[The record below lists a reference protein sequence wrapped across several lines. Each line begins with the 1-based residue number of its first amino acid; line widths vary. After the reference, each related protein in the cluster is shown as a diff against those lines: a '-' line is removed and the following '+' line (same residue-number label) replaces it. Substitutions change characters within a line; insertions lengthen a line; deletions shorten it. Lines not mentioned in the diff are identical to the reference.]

1 MRYTRSIVPLLN
13 NVLQAIEDLQ
23 AVDIR
28 IYDMQQ
34 LSPFYEY
41 SVICSGRS
49 DRQTRAIYERLVDL
63 AQQESYAYRVEGA
76 EGGRW
81 ILVDLGRVIINIF
94 VPEEREYFNLE
105 KLWLGVP
112 QITIDDVRNL

>member
-1 MRYTRSIVPLLN
+1 MIR
-13 NVLQAIEDLQ
+13 NVLLAIEDLQ
-23 AVDIR
+23 AVDIQ
-28 IYDMQQ
+28 IYNMQS

-49 DRQTRAIYERLVDL
+49 DRQTRAILDRLVTL
-63 AQQESYAYRVEGA
+63 AQQESYSYRVEGA
-76 EGGRW
+76 DGGRW
-81 ILVDLGRVIINIF
+81 ILVDLGQVIVNIF

-112 QITIDDVRNL
+112 QLTLDDVRNL